1 MGENGDGSMRLRV
14 TLLGAFEV
22 CRGDSAVPV
31 SGARVR
37 GLLTRLALAGGNA
50 VEPGVLVDALW
61 PEERPAEPANALQS
75 LVSRLR
81 KMVGAVVQND
91 GGYRLDVTPDDVD
104 ALRFERLAAEGR
116 ERLRAGDPRAAA
128 VLLADA
134 VACWGGPNGQGVRAG
149 VGEGGGEPAVIAAVA
164 PGVATRLA
172 RARTEAEA
180 DLAAADLALGRAAA
194 AVTRLTALLA
204 EHPIDER
211 AAALLMDAL
220 AAEGRP
226 AEALALYE
234 RVREDLAER
243 LGVDPGALLRER
255 HLRLLRGSD
264 ETAPEP
270 DPAARHQA
278 GGPAREPNAGAT
290 AGWGAAANAGSGG
303 GVAAGTRNGV
313 GGGMPPSNLPAPLTS
328 FIGRDDDLARIDT
341 SLAAGRLV
349 TVVGPGG
356 AGKTRLALEAARRR
370 RHEFR
375 DGAWLID
382 LSSVTEPVKVG
393 AALLAAI
400 GLRGAALFE
409 PSSRIKPEGDDLD
422 VLVDEL
428 GGRES
433 LLLVDNC
440 EHLIDAVAHLIS
452 ALLARCEGLRV
463 LTTSR
468 EPLAVDG
475 EALVPLGPLAL
486 PEPDATAEDAR
497 RTASVR
503 LFTERAA
510 AGRPGFD
517 IDRDTRADII
527 RIVRALDGM
536 PLALEL
542 AAARLRTLSLAELAD
557 GLSDRFRLLTTGS
570 RTAYP
575 RHRTLRAVI
584 AWSWE
589 LLTDDE
595 RTLAERV
602 SVLPGG
608 VTEASAAALCPEKS
622 DLLAA
627 LVDKSLLQLAPEA
640 GRYRMLET
648 IREYGISR
656 LENPAEVRDLA
667 ADYFAGLVDRYDPQ
681 LRGAGQLEALRVL
694 RAEYDNI
701 LAALRHLCDRPDPDR
716 AVALALALAWFWQMF
731 GRHADAAYWTRE
743 ALAVPG
749 GRPSLIRDCAG
760 IVLLLNQINGRGSA
774 MEEETRKRQGELRV
788 LATRLSSYPALPG
801 LATALTAIT
810 LAFLDEF
817 EASFA
822 IIQRLVDGPD
832 DWLRGLAQLFRAQYA
847 ENQGNV
853 DQVRADVTA
862 ALEAF
867 GRTGDRWGLATA
879 LPMRAQL
886 RQYEGDLDGAL
897 ADLHRARSL
906 AREFGSLSLSDEIF
920 IDLRWIDLNL
930 RRGEVGDAVEMI
942 AEARERALRS
952 ASPEMLVLIDALEAG
967 MWVRIGDL
975 ARATELVS
983 AAEAGMAGGLPFA
996 GDHGRAIVG
1005 SVRASISIKQGDG
1018 DGAERVL
1025 QLAYAAAIETH
1036 DMPILSMV
1044 AVTAAGLAE
1053 LRGRSRDAALMLG
1066 AASRLRGTHDLS
1078 DPLIR
1083 TLAENCRH
1091 AIGEDAFADAYEK
1104 GWKLDG
1110 KTALTEVDPARL
1122 RLEAMPGPDC

>member
-1 MGENGDGSMRLRV
+1 VGENGDRSMRLRV

-22 CRGDSAVPV
+22 CRGDAAVPV

-37 GLLTRLALAGGNA
+37 GLLTRLALAGGNP

-104 ALRFERLAAEGR
+104 ALRFDRLAAEGR
-116 ERLRAGDPRAAA
+116 ERLRAGDPQAAA

-134 VACWGGPNGQGVRAG
+134 VACWGGPNGHGGQGG
-149 VGEGGGEPAVIAAVA
+149 PGGGGEPAVIAAVA

-194 AVTRLTALLA
+194 AVTRLTGLLA

-234 RVREDLAER
+234 RVREDLADR

-255 HLRLLRGSD
+255 HLRLLRGSEQTGAGD
-264 ETAPEP
+264 
-270 DPAARHQA
+270 DPAARRPPGGQA
-278 GGPAREPNAGAT
+278 GAQPGGQAGERDPGAGA
-290 AGWGAAANAGSGG
+290 GPGGAL
-303 GVAAGTRNGV
+303 
-313 GGGMPPSNLPAPLTS
+313 PPSNLPAPLTS

-382 LSSVTEPVKVG
+382 LSSVTEPAKVG

-440 EHLIDAVAHLIS
+440 EHLIDAVAHLIA

-486 PEPDATAEDAR
+486 PEPADTAEEAR

-517 IDRDTRADII
+517 IDPDTRADII

-589 LLTDDE
+589 LLSDDE

-608 VTEASAAALCPEKS
+608 VTEASAAALCPEQS

-656 LENPAEVRDLA
+656 LADPAEVRDLA

-701 LAALRHLCDRPDPDR
+701 LAALRRLCDRPDPDR

-731 GRHADAAYWTRE
+731 GRHADAAYWMRE

-749 GRPSLIRDCAG
+749 GRRSLIRDCAE
-760 IVLLLNQINGRGSA
+760 IVLLLNQINGRGAA
-774 MEEETRKRQGELRV
+774 MEEETRKRRGELRE
-788 LATRLSSYPALPG
+788 LATRLTSYPALPG

-817 EASFA
+817 ETSFA
-822 IIQRLVDGPD
+822 IMQRLVDGPD

-847 ENQGNV
+847 ENQGDV
-853 DQVRADVTA
+853 DQVREDVTA

-930 RRGEVGDAVEMI
+930 RRGEVEDAVEMI
-942 AEARERALRS
+942 AEARERAQRS

-975 ARATELVS
+975 ERADELVS
-983 AAEAGMAGGLPFA
+983 AAEAGMAAGLPFA

-1005 SVRASISIKQGDG
+1005 SVRASIRIKQGDAE
-1018 DGAERVL
+1018 GAGRAL
-1025 QLAYAAAIETH
+1025 QLAYAAAIETR

-1053 LRGRSRDAALMLG
+1053 LRGRSREAALMLG

-1083 TLAENCRH
+1083 TLGERCRH

-1110 KTALTEVDPARL
+1110 QTALTEVDPARL
-1122 RLEAMPGPDC
+1122 RPEALPAPDSRP